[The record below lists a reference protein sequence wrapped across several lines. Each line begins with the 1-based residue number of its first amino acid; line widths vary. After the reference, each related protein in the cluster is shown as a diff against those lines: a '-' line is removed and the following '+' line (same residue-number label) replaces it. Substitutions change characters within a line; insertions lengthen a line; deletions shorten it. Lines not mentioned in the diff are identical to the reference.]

1 MVCACASWWATHL
14 DIDCCREHYS
24 ATYRSAH
31 SRSPTR
37 FTVSFDRGGFY
48 HQVGL
53 LLSKR
58 RKELQLTQQD
68 VAAKIGIPR
77 ATYASIE
84 GGRQRAMVDILWR
97 AAVVLGVSLGDL
109 VPEPILEERG
119 PKLPPGPA
127 PSSTT
132 TAGDGF
138 VVSSGLR
145 DTSTVS
151 H

>member
-1 MVCACASWWATHL
+1 M
-14 DIDCCREHYS
+14 
-24 ATYRSAH
+24 
-31 SRSPTR
+31 
-37 FTVSFDRGGFY
+37 SFDRGGFY